1 MAKDKT
7 AFTWLF
13 EKSKK
18 ELCKIF
24 LLSLLGIAMSYLSV
38 RFAFASKTVID
49 VATGALDMPLSQ
61 PVITLV
67 FLMLSQIFIH
77 IVYTVVEVRVSVR
90 LFHSIQHD
98 SFSSVLN
105 GDYRKVTDVH
115 SGELVN
121 RLTSDASMISDGI
134 MTIVPQFFTTATQL
148 LLSLG
153 ALFFIDKDLAVV
165 CIIVFPLV
173 SVATRLYGKKI
184 KPLHKKC
191 QHTSGVVKS
200 YMQESIQNILA
211 IKTFVKESFS
221 SSRLRKYQDD
231 NFKVSV
237 KRGIITILAN
247 LLFFVI
253 MTFGYYLALIWCSYK
268 ISLGI
273 MTVGTLM
280 AVLQLVDQ
288 LQTPFKE
295 FSSIISGYYSASAS
309 AERIMELEN
318 MEEEKTTYINRD
330 FSSLVFKDVDFSYND
345 EYILK
350 DANVR
355 INKGDTVAVVGNSG
369 AGKSTMML
377 LLMGV
382 VKPDKGQV
390 YEENVVENLMCTPS
404 KELFAYVPQGNMI
417 FSGTIKENIAFS
429 CGDIDYERLEKA
441 SKDACIYDYVMSL
454 ADGFDTLLGE
464 GGLGLSE
471 GQIQRLAL
479 ARAFYSSRPVI
490 LLDEATSALDEDTE
504 KAVLSNIKNMDDKTC
519 IIITHR
525 QNTRDVCD
533 RILHIINSS
542 ICE

>member
-7 AFTWLF
+7 AFSWLF

-18 ELCKIF
+18 ELWKIL
-24 LLSLLGIAMSYLSV
+24 LLSLLGMAMSYLSV
-38 RFAFASKTVID
+38 RFAFASKAAID
-49 VATGALDMPLSQ
+49 VATGVVDVPLSQ
-61 PVITLV
+61 PVIALAL
-67 FLMLSQIFIH
+67 LMISQIVIH
-77 IVYTVVEVRVSVR
+77 IVYTVVEVRVSVK
-90 LFHSIQHD
+90 LFHNIQHD

-105 GDYRKVTDVH
+105 GDYARVSDIH

-121 RLTSDASMISDGI
+121 RLTSDVSVVSDGI
-134 MTIVPQFFTTATQL
+134 MTIVPQLFTVLTQL
-148 LLSLG
+148 LFSLW
-153 ALFFIDKDLAVV
+153 ALFFIDRDLALICVV
-165 CIIVFPLV
+165 VFPLV

-191 QHTSGVVKS
+191 QHTSGVIKS

-221 SSRLRKYQDD
+221 ASRLKKYQTD
-231 NFKVSV
+231 NYKESV

-253 MTFGYYLALIWCSYK
+253 MTFGYYMALIWCSYK

-295 FSSIISGYYSASAS
+295 FSSLISAYYSASAS
-309 AERIMELEN
+309 AERIIELEN
-318 MEEEKTTYINRD
+318 IKEEKTTYIDRD
-330 FSSLVFKDVDFSYND
+330 FSSLVLKDVDFSYN
-345 EYILK
+345 EELVLK
-350 DANVR
+350 DANVV
-355 INKGDTVAVVGNSG
+355 INKGDTVAVVGSSG

-382 VKPDKGQV
+382 IKPDKGQV
-390 YEENVVENLMCTPS
+390 YAENEIKAFSPS

-429 CGDIDYERLEKA
+429 LDAIDNDRLEKA
-441 SKDACIYDYVMSL
+441 SRDACIYDYIMSL
-454 ADGFDTLLGE
+454 PDGFDTILGE

-490 LLDEATSALDEDTE
+490 LLDEVTSALDEDTE
-504 KAVLSNIKNMDDKTC
+504 KAVLSNIKGMKNKTC
-519 IIITHR
+519 VIITHR
-525 QNTRDVCD
+525 QNTRDICD
-533 RILHIINSS
+533 RIIHINDGS

>member
-7 AFTWLF
+7 AFSWIF
-13 EKSKK
+13 QKSKK
-18 ELCKIF
+18 ELCKIIF
-24 LLSLLGIAMSYLSV
+24 LSFLGMAMSYLSV

-49 VATGALDMPLSQ
+49 VATGTLDMSLSQ
-61 PVITLV
+61 PVITLAL
-67 FLMLSQIFIH
+67 LMLGQILIH

-90 LFHSIQHD
+90 LFHNIQLS
-98 SFSSVLN
+98 SFSAVLN
-105 GDYRKVTDVH
+105 GDYQKVSDVH

-121 RLTSDASMISDGI
+121 RLTSDVSVVSDGI
-134 MTIVPQFFTTATQL
+134 MSIVPQFFTTATQFL
-148 LLSLG
+148 FSLG
-153 ALFFIDKDLAVV
+153 ALFIIDKDLAVV
-165 CIIVFPLV
+165 CIIVFPMV
-173 SVATRLYGKKI
+173 SIATRLYGKKI

-211 IKTFVKESFS
+211 IKTFVKEAFS
-221 SSRLRKYQDD
+221 VSKLKKYQTD
-231 NFKVSV
+231 NYKVSV

-268 ISLGI
+268 ISIGI

-288 LQTPFKE
+288 LQIPFKE
-295 FSSIISGYYSASAS
+295 FSSLISGYYSMSAS

-318 MEEEKTTYINRD
+318 IEEKTTYINRS
-330 FSSLVFKDVDFSYND
+330 FSSLVFKDVDFSYNE

-350 DANVR
+350 DADLV
-355 INKGDTVAVVGNSG
+355 INKGDTVAVVGSSG

-382 VKPDKGQV
+382 IKPDKGKV
-390 YEENVVENLMCTPS
+390 YAESENENCAYPPS

-429 CGDIDYERLEKA
+429 CCDIDCERLKKA
-441 SKDACIYDYVMSL
+441 SEDACIYDYIMTL
-454 ADGFDTLLGE
+454 PDGFDTLLGE

-504 KAVLSNIKNMDDKTC
+504 KEVVSKIKNMNDKTC

-525 QNTRDVCD
+525 QNTRDICD
-533 RILHIINSS
+533 RILHIKDGCV
-542 ICE
+542 CE

>member
-7 AFTWLF
+7 AFLWIF
-13 EKSKK
+13 QKSKK
-18 ELCKIF
+18 ELFKII
-24 LLSLLGIAMSYLSV
+24 LLSLLGVAMSYLSV
-38 RFAFASKTVID
+38 KFAFASKTVID
-49 VATGALDMPLSQ
+49 VATGTLDMSLSQ
-61 PVITLV
+61 PVITLA
-67 FLMLSQIFIH
+67 LLILSQIFIH

-90 LFHSIQHD
+90 LFHNIQLD

-105 GDYRKVTDVH
+105 GDYQKVSDVH

-121 RLTSDASMISDGI
+121 RLTSDVSVVSDGI
-134 MTIVPQFFTTATQL
+134 MTIVPQLFTTGAQL
-148 LLSLG
+148 LFSLG
-153 ALFFIDKDLAVV
+153 ALFFIDKELAFV

-211 IKTFVKESFS
+211 IKTFVKEAFS
-221 SSRLRKYQDD
+221 ASRLKKYQSD
-231 NFKVSV
+231 NYKVSV

-280 AVLQLVDQ
+280 AVLQLVNQ
-288 LQTPFKE
+288 LQTPFRE
-295 FSSIISGYYSASAS
+295 FSSIISGYYSMSAS

-318 MEEEKTTYINRD
+318 IKEEKPAYINND
-330 FSSLVFKDVDFSYND
+330 FSSLIFNNVDFSYD
-345 EYILK
+345 GEYILK
-350 DANVR
+350 DANIV

-377 LLMGV
+377 LLMGIV
-382 VKPDKGQV
+382 RPDKGQI
-390 YEENVVENLMCTPS
+390 YAESETENTTYLPS
-404 KELFAYVPQGNMI
+404 REIFAYVPQGNMI
-417 FSGTIKENIAFS
+417 FSGTVKENIAFS
-429 CGDIDYERLEKA
+429 SDDIDEEKLKKA
-441 SKDACIYDYVMSL
+441 SKDACIYDYIMSL
-454 ADGFDTLLGE
+454 PDGFDTVLGE

-504 KAVLSNIKNMDDKTC
+504 KAVLSNIKSMKDKTC
-519 IIITHR
+519 VIITHR
-525 QNTRDVCD
+525 QNTRDICD
-533 RILHIINSS
+533 RILHIKNGCV
-542 ICE
+542 CE

>member
-7 AFTWLF
+7 AFSWIF
-13 EKSKK
+13 KKSKK
-18 ELCKIF
+18 ELLKIA
-24 LLSLLGIAMSYLSV
+24 LLSLLGVAMSYFSV
-38 RFAFASKTVID
+38 KFAFASKTLVD
-49 VATGALDMPLSQ
+49 VATGNLNISLSH
-61 PVITLV
+61 PVITLAL
-67 FLMLSQIFIH
+67 LMLIQVIIH
-77 IVYTVVEVRVSVR
+77 VVYTVVEVRVSVK
-90 LFHSIQHD
+90 LFHNIQLN

-105 GDYRKVTDVH
+105 GDYQKVSNIH

-121 RLTSDASMISDGI
+121 RLTSDVSVVSDGI
-134 MTIVPQFFTTATQL
+134 MTIVPQLFTTGAQL
-148 LLSLG
+148 VFSLG
-153 ALFFIDKDLAVV
+153 ALFFIDKDLAFV

-173 SVATRLYGKKI
+173 SVATHLYGKKI

-191 QHTSGVVKS
+191 QHTSGLVKS

-211 IKTFVKESFS
+211 VKTFVKESFS
-221 SSRLRKYQDD
+221 ASTLGKYQS
-231 NFKVSV
+231 NNYKVSV

-295 FSSIISGYYSASAS
+295 VSSIISGYYSMSAS
-309 AERIMELEN
+309 AERIMELDN
-318 MEEEKTTYINRD
+318 IKEEKPTYINKD
-330 FSSLVFKDVDFSYND
+330 FSSLVFKNVDFSY
-345 EYILK
+345 EEEFILK
-350 DANVR
+350 NANVV

-382 VKPDKGQV
+382 VSPDNGQV
-390 YEENVVENLMCTPS
+390 YSVNGNNDITNPPS
-404 KELFAYVPQGNMI
+404 RELFAYVPQGNMI

-429 CGDIDYERLEKA
+429 SDDIDEEKLKKA
-441 SKDACIYDYVMSL
+441 SKDACIYDYIMSL
-454 ADGFDTLLGE
+454 PDGFDTVLGE

-479 ARAFYSSRPVI
+479 SRAFYSSRPVI
-490 LLDEATSALDEDTE
+490 LLDEATAALDEDTE
-504 KAVLSNIKNMDDKTC
+504 KAVLSNIKSMSDKTC
-519 IIITHR
+519 IVITHR

-533 RILHIINSS
+533 RILHIKNGC
-542 ICE
+542 IC